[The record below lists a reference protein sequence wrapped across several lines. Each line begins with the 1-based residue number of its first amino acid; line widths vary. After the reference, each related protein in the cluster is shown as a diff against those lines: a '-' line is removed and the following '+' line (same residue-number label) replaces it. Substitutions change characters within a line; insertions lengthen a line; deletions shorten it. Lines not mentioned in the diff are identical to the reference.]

1 MAEVQW
7 LRPTRDYF
15 GAIMNNWKYPQISA
29 TNTTNDWNILYHLG
43 GNGPWIPKADGVVE
57 GGLAP
62 PEGCRV
68 EQVHMVA
75 RHNERYPTSR
85 TAAKMVSL
93 HNRLRTL
100 DFNLQGDLSFF
111 HNWTFFMPQ
120 NYTSEIGKLIP
131 TGPYAG
137 TLGAFAAGVSLR
149 TQYPDLQAASLSR
162 NQTNFWAA
170 DSHRVEESAK
180 YFAAGFWGIE
190 WRDVARLQVI
200 PETKELGADTLT
212 TGVTCVDYLRPHNP
226 EGRHKGLHKLVEW
239 QKHYVPPIIAR
250 MESQNPGLNLT
261 IHEVFSMQQL
271 CGFEIL
277 ARGSSPWCNI
287 FTEHEWK
294 DFEYARDLLHYYRTG
309 SGNKYSAARGFPF
322 LNATTNILSTGP
334 SAGSVF
340 FSFVH
345 DGDILP
351 LLSTL
356 DLFPSS
362 PLPTDHAPEPRV
374 WKISDVVPMGGR
386 VIFER
391 LACPQIYCHSNAPLY
406 PNHIYCDPP
415 KDEPYIR
422 VIINDGVVAIPD
434 CQDGPGKSCA
444 LASFERKVMLRGWEV
459 GDFGKTCGLEEGAAD
474 KVTFLHQ

>member
-1 MAEVQW
+1 
-7 LRPTRDYF
+7 
-15 GAIMNNWKYPQISA
+15 MNNWMYPQISA

-43 GNGPWIPKADGVVE
+43 GNGPWIPKVDGVVE

-170 DSHRVEESAK
+170 DSHRVVESAK

-212 TGVTCVDYLRPHNP
+212 TGVTCTDYLRPHNP

-239 QKHYVPPIIAR
+239 QKHYIPPIIAR
-250 MESQNPGLNLT
+250 MESQTPGLNLT
-261 IHEVFSMQQL
+261 IHEVYSMQQL
-271 CGFEIL
+271 CSFEIL

-309 SGNKYSAARGFPF
+309 PGNKYSASRGFPF

-362 PLPTDHAPEPRV
+362 PLPTDHAPEPR
-374 WKISDVVPMGGR
+374 
-386 VIFER
+386 
-391 LACPQIYCHSNAPLY
+391 
-406 PNHIYCDPP
+406 
-415 KDEPYIR
+415 
-422 VIINDGVVAIPD
+422 
-434 CQDGPGKSCA
+434 
-444 LASFERKVMLRGWEV
+444 
-459 GDFGKTCGLEEGAAD
+459 
-474 KVTFLHQ
+474 